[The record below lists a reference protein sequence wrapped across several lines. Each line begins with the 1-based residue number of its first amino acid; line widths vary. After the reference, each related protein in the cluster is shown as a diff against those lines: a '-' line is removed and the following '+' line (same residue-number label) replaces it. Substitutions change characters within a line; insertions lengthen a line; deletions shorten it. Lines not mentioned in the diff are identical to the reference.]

1 MKACKD
7 KQSTLNGQ
15 TFASL
20 VDPKN
25 EVYETYKIPTFRPQ
39 GIDREIDL
47 DVKTLTK
54 SNGATALCVTDP
66 FAYYSCFTPSGS
78 LSSKVANLA
87 TADDKQDEDGSGQTA
102 IISVTRKTRVSTEC
116 HLVHSLQETSS
127 VQVDDE
133 DDSECD
139 DFSHAL
145 CSMLGMNLEDD
156 SQDGGIDSIL
166 NELFQEQ

>member
-15 TFASL
+15 TSASL
-20 VDPKN
+20 VNIKN
-25 EVYETYKIPTFRPQ
+25 EVCGTYKVPTFRPQ
-39 GIDREIDL
+39 GNNQKLDL

-87 TADDKQDEDGSGQTA
+87 KADKQDEDGSGQTV
-102 IISVTRKTRVSTEC
+102 IISVTRKTHVSTEC
-116 HLVHSLQETSS
+116 DGLTHLLHSLQEITS

-139 DFSHAL
+139 DFSLAL
-145 CSMLGMNLEDD
+145 YSMLGMNLEDD
-156 SQDGGIDSIL
+156 SQDGGIDSIY
-166 NELFQEQ
+166 